1 MATPIGSTGSFLQSP
16 GDKALIA
23 QLEAHIQDNLKNE
36 QFGVEQLAEKVG
48 LNRSHLHR
56 RLKKCTGKSI
66 SKFIREYRLKKAFEI
81 LQKEDFTISEIA
93 YEVGFGSATYFNKCF
108 AEYFGYPPGQAKRK
122 ALTGENSSLILKGS
136 KKKSENKKRRMPKS
150 YILLGAISIL
160 IAVAGI
166 YFYQKSKNNTA
177 INTVKID
184 KSIAVLPFKNLSDS
198 QENQYFADGVMDDIL
213 NRLSSIKELRVISRT
228 TMDRYRDAKKTT
240 PEIAREL
247 DVSYTLEASVQKY
260 SDTVRIIVQLIAA
273 HTDEHL
279 WVKDFKG
286 EFKDIFALQSTISKQ
301 IAAELKTTLSSSEI
315 QQIEKKPTNSI
326 EAYNLYLKGR
336 YFWNRRTEEDLST
349 SIKYFERSIAIDSKY
364 ALAYVGLADAYYG
377 LTRQNF
383 IPDSLGTSKTKELL
397 LKSIDLDNDIAEARA
412 TLGMVKCWSDWDWKG
427 AEEEFKRAIELN
439 PNYAI
444 AHHYYSDYLL
454 HIKGLYDQSREHA
467 NKALLLNPL
476 SYETTFLSAW
486 HFFIE
491 GRLEEALIESEK
503 AFELNKN
510 IEVNWLNFYIYV
522 KLKRNQEAFNQ
533 MEEIMKTMED
543 KDAESL
549 RANYKKYGIK
559 GVHLWWNKHE
569 IENNIADP
577 FVLAER
583 FAFLGEKEKALT
595 ALEASYESHSQ
606 FIPLI
611 KHNAFFDNLQSEPR
625 FKTILKQMKLVN

>member
-1 MATPIGSTGSFLQSP
+1 
-16 GDKALIA
+16 
-23 QLEAHIQDNLKNE
+23 
-36 QFGVEQLAEKVG
+36 
-48 LNRSHLHR
+48 
-56 RLKKCTGKSI
+56 
-66 SKFIREYRLKKAFEI
+66 LKKAFEI

-364 ALAYVGLADAYYG
+364 SLAYVGLADAYYG